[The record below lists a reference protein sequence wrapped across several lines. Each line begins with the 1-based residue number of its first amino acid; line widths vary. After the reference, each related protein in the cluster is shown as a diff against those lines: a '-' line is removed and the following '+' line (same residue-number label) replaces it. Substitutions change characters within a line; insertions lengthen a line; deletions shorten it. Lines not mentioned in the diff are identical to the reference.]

1 MFEKLK
7 NSKLMYVTTEALL
20 IATLIW
26 ICTKISFIFEPVGTF
41 ISTLFAPVII
51 SGFLYYLLKPLVK
64 FLMKIK
70 IGRFYLNRTFS
81 VTIVFLLLIAIV
93 AVSLAFLI
101 PILVSQI
108 GQLISKSPDY
118 IRALQKMTNSYYDD
132 FSRQEWVKQLNIS
145 SYINTVE
152 KNLLKNVAGFLNTV
166 TQSLG
171 SIIGMVTSITV
182 TVITVPFMLFYML
195 KDGHRL
201 IPNIQR
207 IIPNKHGKQVEVLLG
222 KMGETISKYIA
233 GQFIECTF
241 VATFTTLGY
250 FMIGMPYA
258 LLLGVMAAVTNLIP
272 YLGPYIGVLPALL
285 LAVSI
290 SSKMVMLV
298 IIVCVI
304 VQQVDGNLIYPNV
317 IGKTLDIHPL
327 TIIVLLLV
335 AGNLAGLMGMIL
347 GIPFYAVLKVVIKY
361 FRDIYLLNNKKE
373 NDSQK

>member
-7 NSKLMYVTTEALL
+7 NSKLIYVTIEALL

-41 ISTLFAPVII
+41 ISTLFVPVII
-51 SGFLYYLLKPLVK
+51 SGFLYYLLEPLVK
-64 FLMKIK
+64 SLMKIK
-70 IGRFYLNRTFS
+70 IGNFYLNRTCS
-81 VTIVFLLLIAIV
+81 VAIVFLLLIAIV
-93 AVSLAFLI
+93 AAALAFLI

-108 GQLISKSPDY
+108 GQLISNSPDY
-118 IRALQKMTNSYYDD
+118 IRAVQKMTNRYYDD
-132 FSRQEWVKQLNIS
+132 FSQQEWVKQLNIS
-145 SYINTVE
+145 SYIGTVE
-152 KNLLKNVAGFLNTV
+152 KNLLKYVEGFLSTV
-166 TQSLG
+166 TKSLG

-182 TVITVPFMLFYML
+182 TVLTVPFMLFYML

-201 IPNIQR
+201 IPNIQKLM
-207 IIPNKHGKQVEVLLG
+207 PNKHGKQVETLLR

-258 LLLGVMAAVTNLIP
+258 LLLGVMAAFTNLIP
-272 YLGPYIGVLPALL
+272 YLGPYFGVLPALL
-285 LAVSI
+285 LAISI
-290 SSKMVMLV
+290 SPKMVMLV
-298 IIVCVI
+298 IIVCI
-304 VQQVDGNLIYPNV
+304 TVQQVDGNLIYPNV

-361 FRDIYLLNNKKE
+361 FRDIYLLNKKE
-373 NDSQK
+373 NNSHE